1 MAGSHEPICSW
12 HSLVDMELTPLPDE
26 TALAGQEHLDPAYVA
41 AYEQK
46 AGVEDAEELAELLER
61 GLEPGSTLIDFG
73 AGTGGLAVVAASLC
87 ERVIAVD
94 ASPVMVAAARAK
106 VAALGITNV
115 HCVSAGFLSYEHT
128 AGPVDFIYSRN
139 ALHHLPDF
147 WKAIALS
154 RMADLLRPGGILNLR
169 DLVFAFELDE
179 SERYIGEW
187 LDTGAELPEDGWTRT
202 ELETHLRD
210 EFSTFTWLLEP
221 MIERAGFE
229 IVRAEYGS
237 LKVYADYTCIKLS

>member
-1 MAGSHEPICSW
+1 
-12 HSLVDMELTPLPDE
+12 MELTQLPDE

-41 AYEQK
+41 GYERK
-46 AGVEDAEELAELLER
+46 AGVEDAEDLAELRQR

-94 ASPVMVAAARAK
+94 ASPAMVAAARAK
-106 VAALGITNV
+106 VTELGISNV
-115 HCVSAGFLSYEHT
+115 DCVSAGFLSYQHT
-128 AGPVDFIYSRN
+128 GERVDFIYSRN

-147 WKAIALS
+147 WKAIALR
-154 RMADLLRPGGILNLR
+154 RMADLLRPGGVLNLR
-169 DLVFAFELDE
+169 DLVFAFGSDE

-187 LDTGAELPEDGWTRT
+187 LHTGAELPEDGWTRT
-202 ELETHLRD
+202 ELEAHLRD

-221 MIERAGFE
+221 MIERAGLE
-229 IVRAEYGS
+229 IVRADYGS
-237 LKVYADYTCIKLS
+237 VKVYADYTCIKVS